1 MPLYRQLQLHISSN
15 ARIRCDYES
24 FVCLSRGTA
33 TLGWLICVNN
43 GSHVIVSQLRSVCVI
58 SCTGNGL
65 TVTSLECV
73 QTVLDNSCVSENV
86 IKL

>member
-1 MPLYRQLQLHISSN
+1 MHASDVTTNLLSVFLGAPLRWAGY
-15 ARIRCDYES
+15 
-24 FVCLSRGTA
+24 
-33 TLGWLICVNN
+33 ICVSN
-43 GSHVIVSQLRSVCVI
+43 GLHVIVSQLRSVCVI

-65 TVTSLECV
+65 PVTSLECV